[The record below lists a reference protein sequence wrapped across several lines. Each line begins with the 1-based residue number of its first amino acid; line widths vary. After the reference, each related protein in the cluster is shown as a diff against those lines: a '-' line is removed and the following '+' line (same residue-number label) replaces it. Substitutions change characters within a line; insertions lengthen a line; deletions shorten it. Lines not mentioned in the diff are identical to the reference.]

1 MFLSLLVFPTKRDI
15 VVGKFKSYGILPE
28 ALCDVA
34 SDFLFQKA
42 SRLVQSIFRDVLNI
56 PWLHITSFLGGAWLI
71 FRTSPMFFSRNR
83 RKTYT
88 KPFTS
93 LNFNDIQVYMAAFQ
107 YTLKEFNSMK
117 HREIEM

>member
-1 MFLSLLVFPTKRDI
+1 M

-42 SRLVQSIFRDVLNI
+42 SRLVQSIFRDLPEHTLATYHVV
-56 PWLHITSFLGGAWLI
+56 FRGAWLI
-71 FRTSPMFFSRNR
+71 SLTSPMFFSRNR

-93 LNFNDIQVYMAAFQ
+93 LNFNDIQVYMAASR
-107 YTLKEFNSMK
+107 YTLKEFNSMIN
-117 HREIEM
+117 R

>member
-42 SRLVQSIFRDVLNI
+42 SRLVKSIFRDVPEHTLATYHVVFRGGHGS
-56 PWLHITSFLGGAWLI
+56 LALLLQCSF
-71 FRTSPMFFSRNR
+71 
-83 RKTYT
+83 
-88 KPFTS
+88 
-93 LNFNDIQVYMAAFQ
+93 
-107 YTLKEFNSMK
+107 
-117 HREIEM
+117 REIVEKPTQNLSHR